1 MWNIECKTFTE
12 VDNLPLCLS
21 HNLQQSL
28 ACIYMGFPGGS
39 DAKEPACNERGPDS
53 IPGSGRSPGYP
64 LQYSSLRNSRDRGA
78 WGAAVHCS
86 LGVGQDWKTNTHT
99 HMWVYTFV
107 YILYLWEVLE
117 YLSILDEWIGEA
129 QTKNWQKLSMRNNY
143 APTWRKKV

>member
-1 MWNIECKTFTE
+1 MWNIEYKTFTD
-12 VDNLPLCLS
+12 VDNLSLCLS

-28 ACIYMGFPGGS
+28 ACIYMSFPGGS
-39 DAKEPACNERGPDS
+39 DGKESACNERDPSLDLEDPLATHS
-53 IPGSGRSPGYP
+53 SILAWEIPGTEEPGGV
-64 LQYSSLRNSRDRGA
+64 QSI
-78 WGAAVHCS
+78 AVS
-86 LGVGQDWKTNTHT
+86 ESDKTERLTHT